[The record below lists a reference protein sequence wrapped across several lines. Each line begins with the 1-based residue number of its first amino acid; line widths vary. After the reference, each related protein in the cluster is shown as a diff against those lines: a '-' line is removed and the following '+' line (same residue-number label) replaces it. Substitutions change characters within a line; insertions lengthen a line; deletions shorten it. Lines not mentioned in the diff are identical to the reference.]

1 MSSECVCDVLAQNTQ
16 HVIFYSLLKLRLLG
30 YELKRSDFEY
40 VALNENVLLLLRR
53 GRSFKRSAP
62 TLAVLAFAN
71 KHSTIS
77 SLQLSKENVLC
88 FKVSHLIVLCIIN
101 LRLGISTG

>member
-40 VALNENVLLLLRR
+40 VALNENVLLLLE
-53 GRSFKRSAP
+53 KRAELQKLSS
-62 TLAVLAFAN
+62 
-71 KHSTIS
+71 HIS
-77 SLQLSKENVLC
+77 SASICK
-88 FKVSHLIVLCIIN
+88 
-101 LRLGISTG
+101 